1 VIVSSSAIGTQ
12 SSMNYDP
19 RTTSRGASGAPI
31 RCAPRRG
38 RTASVFGFILITL
51 ITAVVLACVG
61 GVQAA
66 KPPRVSTSGAGN
78 PTLPGEGVGTQL
90 WGTVRA
96 VQDAAQLVIV
106 APEFERLQVRLLGV
120 ELPEPPR
127 QGKGGVPLT
136 VGQPFGPEAASYLRD
151 LVVDK
156 QVLLE
161 TYGKDRSGRLLAVVW
176 LGNIN
181 VNVTLV
187 KEGLAWMSPSIGV
200 LKVRAEL
207 EVAERQARV
216 AKYGLWALPNPEAPW
231 EFRKRH
237 RLPVE

>member
-1 VIVSSSAIGTQ
+1 
-12 SSMNYDP
+12 MNHDP
-19 RTTSRGASGAPI
+19 RFTSRGASGASI
-31 RCAPRRG
+31 RRAPRRG
-38 RTASVFGFILITL
+38 WRASVFGFILIR
-51 ITAVVLACVG
+51 AVVLACFG
-61 GVQAA
+61 GVEAA
-66 KPPRVSTSGAGN
+66 KPPRVPTPGGGNSTPA
-78 PTLPGEGVGTQL
+78 GEGVETQL

-96 VQDAAQLVIV
+96 VQDAALLVIV

-216 AKYGLWALPNPEAPW
+216 AKYGLWALPNPVAPW